1 MQAHVLPAINKHVG
15 NSNALVQEFN
25 TQWKQFGIY
34 TFSMKKMYI
43 YLDNNYLKNGG
54 KAVKSLTETAL

>member
-34 TFSMKKMYI
+34 TFSMKKMYD
-43 YLDNNYLKNGG
+43 YLDRYYLKNGG
-54 KAVKSLTETAL
+54 KAVQSLTETAL